1 MFEQNTTTYD
11 VENPDPGLEQA
22 YRCGGIKPVNTIPTL
37 SFWSLDLQLQNV
49 YQQAIKNKNF
59 FSIFIIS
66 NNFFFSCSI
75 LK

>member
-1 MFEQNTTTYD
+1 
-11 VENPDPGLEQA
+11 LEQA